1 MQNIL
6 GSSNKEGLFWD
17 AIFLTDDQPLEDST
31 HTTRGQQ
38 SKALLLAVIKTK
50 ETAANNNLT
59 FGLLAFKG

>member
-1 MQNIL
+1 MQF
-6 GSSNKEGLFWD
+6 SF
-17 AIFLTDDQPLEDST
+17 TDDQPLEDST